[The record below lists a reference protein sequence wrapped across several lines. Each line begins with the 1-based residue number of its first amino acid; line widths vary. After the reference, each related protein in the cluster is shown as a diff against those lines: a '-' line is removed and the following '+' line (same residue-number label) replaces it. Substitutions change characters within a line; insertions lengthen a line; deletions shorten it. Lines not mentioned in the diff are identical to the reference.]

1 MINSFSHDALCFS
14 FVFYYHY
21 HMCSTQGRLA
31 HEICNNTALQYE
43 TQAIGEDIGAQIWST
58 VAQSI

>member
-21 HMCSTQGRLA
+21 HMCSTQ
-31 HEICNNTALQYE
+31 
-43 TQAIGEDIGAQIWST
+43 AIGEDIGAQIWST